1 MGTAITT
8 LWLSENQYLVGVG
21 EGNIIEDGAGCGD
34 AMIGMDFGGLL
45 DFDIVV
51 PCCCTAINCCL
62 ATISLSFNWPLVR
75 SSSRIRC
82 CWSSAIDFDEKCN

>member
-1 MGTAITT
+1 MIWVLQLQHCDLARTNT
-8 LWLSENQYLVGVG
+8 YLVGVG

-62 ATISLSFNWPLVR
+62 ATISLSFN
-75 SSSRIRC
+75 
-82 CWSSAIDFDEKCN
+82 